1 MKKAGVTIGLLLMLT
16 SGVAFVVCLL
26 LTADL
31 TVAPKEE
38 VFTRA
43 QLNRGIIVSAIVF
56 LLSFAVTAF
65 SGFFAIKDIS
75 RSVKAQDKWINRL

>member
-1 MKKAGVTIGLLLMLT
+1 MKKAGVTIGLLLMLI
-16 SGVAFVVCLL
+16 SGVACVVCLL

-38 VFTRA
+38 IFTQA
-43 QLNRGIIVSAIVF
+43 QLCRGIIISAIVF
-56 LLSFAVTAF
+56 LLSFAVTTF

-75 RSVKAQDKWINRL
+75 RSMNAQNKWIKRL